1 MSVAKEG
8 LTADNHFHEH
18 QQDEIISTKEG
29 ERMRILTIGALLV
42 LAMVKLLPVNVMA
55 QNTGQCDF
63 LKEPLP
69 GTPFPHVNRRVVT
82 PSDGDLLK
90 ENQRRIAAHLKSG

>member
-1 MSVAKEG
+1 VSVAKEG

-63 LKEPLP
+63 LKEP
-69 GTPFPHVNRRVVT
+69 GVT
-82 PSDGDLLK
+82 KGLYGLCMAFC
-90 ENQRRIAAHLKSG
+90 EAHSPNDELAGKYYLEY